1 MHTVSIGYMLLGMCM
16 KSYILAGI
24 SVLFMSSFLGAA
36 DDDKERSLE
45 ELMEA
50 RRLAFGES
58 PVACMK
64 TDNENLDEFLSA
76 MGRIGDYIDDNS
88 KNKMGIKD
96 ETLSKAA
103 KTVDEKTRELLVI
116 VSAIHGTRTK
126 DGLES
131 LGKLLKSYEE
141 RLGETEEKLKKAE
154 FDVDGKKKANEVL
167 GEAIKHIKD
176 IIGHVTKATKHKIAM
191 IEKPVKKK
199 DKKDAEKDKAK
210 LGTEASQ
217 TNANGTQ
224 LTAQEQGYRKL
235 TPAQRR
241 ALAQRHAREALY
253 DILLK
258 EDLDY
263 TQAPPEE
270 SQPNKKSEPANSP
283 QQPAE

>member
-1 MHTVSIGYMLLGMCM
+1 MCM
-16 KSYILAGI
+16 KSYVLAGL

-36 DDDKERSLE
+36 DDNKERTLE

-64 TDNENLDEFLSA
+64 TNIDSLDEFLSA

-88 KNKMGIKD
+88 KNKLGIKD
-96 ETLSKAA
+96 ETLSKAS
-103 KTVDEKTRELLVI
+103 KMVDEKTRELLVI
-116 VSAIHGTRTK
+116 VSAIRGTRTK

-167 GEAIKHIKD
+167 SEAIKHIKEV
-176 IIGHVTKATKHKIAM
+176 IGHVTKATKHKIAM

-199 DKKDAEKDKAK
+199 DKTDAEKAKDKPEGKASTEGTK
-210 LGTEASQ
+210 LSAE
-217 TNANGTQ
+217 
-224 LTAQEQGYRKL
+224 EQGYKKL

-241 ALAQRHAREALY
+241 ALAQKHARETLY
-253 DILLK
+253 ELLIQDE
-258 EDLDY
+258 EDYDY
-263 TQAPPEE
+263 
-270 SQPNKKSEPANSP
+270 N
-283 QQPAE
+283 